1 MDTPIRVFLKK
12 LRSDN
17 NEVMSDMAEKLGV
30 TTSFLS
36 AVELGKKNP
45 PQNWYRKIDKAYS
58 LCLSQR
64 YELIKSLTLSERFL
78 KIDLT
83 DLSHEKKSL
92 VWHFRENLK
101 DMNSEDVEILSKV
114 LNDINVKMRQR
125 LNNKGVKWG

>member
-1 MDTPIRVFLKK
+1 MKK

-45 PQNWYRKIDKAYS
+45 PDSWYSKIDKSYS
-58 LCLSQR
+58 MCLNQR
-64 YELIKSLTLSERFL
+64 YELIMALALSERFL

-83 DLSHEKKSL
+83 DLSYEQRSL
-92 VWHFRENLK
+92 AWNFRRNLK
-101 DMNSEDVEILSKV
+101 DMDDEDVEILAKILERIDLKV
-114 LNDINVKMRQR
+114 NKKLNK
-125 LNNKGVKWG
+125 KGLKF

>member
-45 PQNWYRKIDKAYS
+45 PQNWYKKIDKSYS

-64 YELIKSLTLSERFL
+64 YELIKALALSERHL

-83 DLSHEKKSL
+83 DLSYEKKSL

-101 DMNSEDVEILSKV
+101 DMNSEDVEILAKILERIDFKV
-114 LNDINVKMRQR
+114 NKKLNR
-125 LNNKGVKWG
+125 KGLKF

>member
-45 PQNWYRKIDKAYS
+45 PQNWYRKIDKSYS

-64 YELIKSLTLSERFL
+64 YELIKALALSERHL
-78 KIDLT
+78 KINLT
-83 DLSHEKKSL
+83 DLSYEKKSL

-101 DMNSEDVEILSKV
+101 DMNSEDVEILAKILERIDFKV
-114 LNDINVKMRQR
+114 NKKLNR
-125 LNNKGVKWG
+125 KGLKF

>member
-45 PQNWYRKIDKAYS
+45 PDSWYSKIDKSYS
-58 LCLSQR
+58 MCLNQR
-64 YELIKSLTLSERFL
+64 YELIMALALSERFS

-83 DLSHEKKSL
+83 DLSYEKKSL

-101 DMNSEDVEILSKV
+101 DMNSEDVEILFAV
-114 LNDINVKMRQR
+114 LNDINVRTRQR
-125 LNNKGVKWG
+125 LNNKGVKF

>member
-45 PQNWYRKIDKAYS
+45 PQNWYRKIDKSYS

-64 YELIKSLTLSERFL
+64 YELIKALALSERHL

-83 DLSHEKKSL
+83 DLSYEKKSL

-101 DMNSEDVEILSKV
+101 DMNSEDVEILSEI

-125 LNNKGVKWG
+125 LNNKGVKF

>member
-45 PQNWYRKIDKAYS
+45 PQNWYRKIDKSYS

-64 YELIKSLTLSERFL
+64 YELIKALALSERHL

-83 DLSHEKKSL
+83 DLNYEKKSL

-101 DMNSEDVEILSKV
+101 DMNSEDVEILAKILERIDFKV
-114 LNDINVKMRQR
+114 NKKLNR
-125 LNNKGVKWG
+125 KGLKF

>member
-64 YELIKSLTLSERFL
+64 YELIKSLTLSERHL

-83 DLSHEKKSL
+83 DLSYEKKSL

-101 DMNSEDVEILSKV
+101 DMNSEDVEILSEI
-114 LNDINVKMRQR
+114 LNDINVRMRQK

>member
-17 NEVMSDMAEKLGV
+17 NEVMGDMAEKLGV

-45 PQNWYRKIDKAYS
+45 PDSWIYKICKSYNLTGEQYDEFRNAIF
-58 LCLSQR
+58 LSQR
-64 YELIKSLTLSERFL
+64 FV

-83 DLSHEKKSL
+83 GLS
-92 VWHFRENLK
+92 REQRAVVLNFKGNLK
-101 DMNSEDVEILSKV
+101 YLSNEDLKEIRK
-114 LNDINVKMRQR
+114 IFKFMRTY
-125 LNNKGVKWG
+125 